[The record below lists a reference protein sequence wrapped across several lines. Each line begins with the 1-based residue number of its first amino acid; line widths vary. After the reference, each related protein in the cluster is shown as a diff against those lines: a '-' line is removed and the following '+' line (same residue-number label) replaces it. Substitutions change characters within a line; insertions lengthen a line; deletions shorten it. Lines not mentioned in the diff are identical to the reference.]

1 MKMCFRW
8 FGEGVDHVDLWKIR
22 QIPGLYG
29 VVTSLMDIP
38 AGEKWPLERLLSV
51 RKKIEDECMR
61 MPVIESY
68 NVHEDIKLGLPS
80 RDRYLENFRDALRVM
95 GRSGVEVLCYNF
107 MPVFDWTR
115 SDLAMRLPDGSE
127 VFAYDK
133 DRIEGLSPLQIVE
146 RMQSEFDGFA
156 MPGWEPERL
165 AELKRLFALYEGVD
179 SEALFRNFEYF
190 LKAVVPVAEEA
201 GVKLAVHPD
210 DPPWPI
216 FGLPRIVSRCED
228 LERIVSAVDS
238 PCNGLTLCSGSL
250 GSRRDNDIPSIVR
263 RFASRG
269 KIHFAHI
276 RNVRIDER
284 GNFHESSHL
293 SSDGSLDLFEIVKAY
308 HDCGYEGF
316 ARPDHGRMIWGE
328 KGRPGYGLYDRAL
341 GIAYIN
347 GLWEA
352 IGKMK
357 RASGAAK

>member
-1 MKMCFRW
+1 
-8 FGEGVDHVDLWKIR
+8 V
-22 QIPGLYG
+22 
-29 VVTSLMDIP
+29 
-38 AGEKWPLERLLSV
+38 
-51 RKKIEDECMR
+51 
-61 MPVIESY
+61 
-68 NVHEDIKLGLPS
+68 
-80 RDRYLENFRDALRVM
+80 
-95 GRSGVEVLCYNF
+95 
-107 MPVFDWTR
+107 
-115 SDLAMRLPDGSE
+115 
-127 VFAYDK
+127 
-133 DRIEGLSPLQIVE
+133 VE
-146 RMQSEFDGFA
+146 RMESEFEGYS

-165 AELKRLFALYEGVD
+165 AELKRLFELYEAVD

-201 GVKLAVHPD
+201 GVRMAVHPD

-250 GSRRDNDIPSIVR
+250 GSRRDNDIPAIVR

-276 RNVRIDER
+276 RNVKIDAE

-308 HDCGYEGF
+308 HDSGYEGF

-341 GIAYIN
+341 GIAYLN

-357 RASGAAK
+357 RDLKP